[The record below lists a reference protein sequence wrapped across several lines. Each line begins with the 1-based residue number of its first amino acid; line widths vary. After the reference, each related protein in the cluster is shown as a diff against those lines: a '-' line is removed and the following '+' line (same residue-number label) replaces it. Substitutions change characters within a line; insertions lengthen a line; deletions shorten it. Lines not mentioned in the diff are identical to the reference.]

1 MKELFKV
8 SYSIKE
14 TTTNLLVDKYNRFNS
29 FQDAVRFV
37 KTLKNNYTLIGS
49 PVIEREI

>member
-14 TTTNLLVDKYNRFNS
+14 TKTNLLVDKNTNFVS
-29 FQDAVRFV
+29 FQEAVRFV
-37 KTLKNNYTLIGS
+37 KSLKNISGLIGS
-49 PVIEREI
+49 PVIERIN